1 MSLIRILMK
10 VKVMM
15 ILNNL
20 QREVVRRLKMALNL
34 GGTRFT
40 SFLLFIVIPMNT
52 IWMIMIFMDMIFMMM
67 ILMNCNLHVVYTLY
81 NFTHNKK

>member
-20 QREVVRRLKMALNL
+20 QREVVRRLKMALNRD
-34 GGTRFT
+34 GTRFT
-40 SFLLFIVIPMNT
+40 SFTFHCHLQDHDPHEHGLDDHDTPRLIWQVDQLLPLTSDTDHQFYM
-52 IWMIMIFMDMIFMMM
+52 
-67 ILMNCNLHVVYTLY
+67 
-81 NFTHNKK
+81 